1 MHQESEKMYLEDI
14 EGYAD
19 DYVHKVSQC
28 QTGNEGVRPVPHAL
42 VLVYNPQQGGVADQ
56 TDHKHQ
62 NGNHGV
68 DVPEVVLDFSTCSKA
83 HWMSHRRLLD
93 RSVWRYHSLSISPL
107 DPQVGTGTVGA
118 VEIRRLEGGVDES
131 VWERALVCFSPVYL
145 AHSSGCHTGH

>member
-19 DYVHKVSQC
+19 DYVHEVPQC

-62 NGNHGV
+62 YGNHGV
-68 DVPEVVLDFSTCSKA
+68 DVPKIVLDFGTRSKA
-83 HWMSHRRLLD
+83 HWVSRRRLLD
-93 RSVWRYHSLSISPL
+93 GPI
-107 DPQVGTGTVGA
+107 
-118 VEIRRLEGGVDES
+118 
-131 VWERALVCFSPVYL
+131 
-145 AHSSGCHTGH
+145 